1 MKKFLPIF
9 ILFVSISTYAQ
20 NYRTANTFETNYYE
34 DSINSEVANF
44 PFKTDNF
51 NVQNGDTLISFLEIF
66 NPQFSQSA
74 PCIDTT
80 STPWQ
85 GEKVLLKLDGTDI
98 YYNENNEP
106 ITIET

>member
-51 NVQNGDTLISFLEIF
+51 NV
-66 NPQFSQSA
+66 
-74 PCIDTT
+74 
-80 STPWQ
+80 
-85 GEKVLLKLDGTDI
+85 
-98 YYNENNEP
+98 
-106 ITIET
+106 